1 VVDSK
6 LLIHV
11 NICSKVQEL
20 SDAWVKKHGI
30 VETGSAAWT
39 LPGKMKNC
47 KFIIHA
53 VGPVWS
59 NVIIDF

>member
-1 VVDSK
+1 MS
-6 LLIHV
+6 
-11 NICSKVQEL
+11 NE
-20 SDAWVKKHGI
+20 WVEKHGM

-39 LPGKMKNC
+39 GPGNIENC

-59 NVIIDF
+59 SVRLFYLQLQTLGSQK